1 MTLKRKSF
9 LLIAAVI
16 IIISFSAYILTSEYI
31 SFRNNMK
38 VESLLIQAAKSLE
51 QTSSILNEYMIRGNQ
66 RVYSQLKIRI
76 EDFRSETSFS
86 DLGSF
91 SDSFS
96 FIAPVVA
103 KKSDM
108 LYYLDNIISLVENSR
123 VDELVFRETLSQL
136 LLLNHEMKMYIID
149 LYNQVGDV
157 TDRETIVFTYSV
169 YGSFIFVTLLVFIII
184 FWLRGGIL
192 KRVFMLEQASVSM
205 AEGNYSSIID
215 VSGNDEISNL
225 TKSFSSMQSSI
236 KMNIERISSEK
247 EKLKVI
253 LNSIGDGV
261 IAVDRKEKII
271 LMNPVAEKL
280 TGWNFG
286 DAENSSFNTV
296 FKIVN
301 AATGEKEESPVSK
314 VLKSGDI
321 EMLANHTVLISRSG
335 EKYHIADSGS
345 PIMDNSGIISGVVVI
360 FRDITEKK
368 YLEEMMIQSEKMLS
382 VGGLAAGMAHEI
394 NNPLAGIMQ
403 TAHVINKRLTESNE
417 RNSSA
422 AEKAGTDL
430 ESIKRYMMERNIF
443 SMLEDINESGCRAA
457 KIVENMLGFARKSE
471 SMVSSNNIASLIDS
485 TVELACTDYDLK
497 KKYDFRGIMINREY
511 ENDLPLV
518 PCDSGKIQQVMLN
531 LLRNG
536 AQAMQEAGTENPSF
550 IIRIYR
556 DEEKENLFIEVE
568 DNGPG
573 MDEKVRKRVFEPFFT
588 SKPVGE
594 GTGLGL
600 SVSYF
605 IIKENHGGD
614 MFVRSNPGSG
624 AVFVITL
631 PLDHR

>member
-9 LLIAAVI
+9 LLITVVFI
-16 IIISFSAYILTSEYI
+16 ITSFSAYVLTSQYCN
-31 SFRNNMK
+31 FRKNMR

-51 QTSSILNEYMIRGNQ
+51 QTSSILNEYMIRENQ
-66 RVYSQLKIRI
+66 RVYRQLKIRI
-76 EDFRSETSFS
+76 EDFRNETSFS
-86 DLGSF
+86 DLGAF
-91 SDSFS
+91 TDSFS
-96 FIAPVVA
+96 FIAPLVS

-108 LYYLDNIISLVENSR
+108 LYYLDNIINLVENSR
-123 VDELVFRETLSQL
+123 EDELIFQETLSQL
-136 LLLNHEMKMYIID
+136 FLLNYEMKMYIID
-149 LYNQVGDV
+149 LYNQVGEI
-157 TDRETIVFTYSV
+157 TDRETIIFTFSV
-169 YGSFIFVTLLVFIII
+169 YGSFIFVTFLVFAIV

-205 AEGNYSSIID
+205 AEGNYSSLID
-215 VSGNDEISNL
+215 VSGNDELSNL
-225 TKSFSSMQSSI
+225 SKSFSSMQSSI
-236 KMNIERISSEK
+236 KMHIENISSEK

-253 LNSIGDGV
+253 LDSIGDGV
-261 IAVDRKEKII
+261 IAVNRKEKII

-280 TGWNFG
+280 TGWKIS
-286 DAENSSFNTV
+286 DAENRSFNTV

-301 AATGEKEESPVSK
+301 AATGEKVESPVSK
-314 VLKSGDI
+314 VLKSGNI
-321 EMLANHTVLISRSG
+321 KLLINHTVLISRSG

-345 PIMDNSGIISGVVVI
+345 PIIDNSGTISGVVVI
-360 FRDITEKK
+360 FRDMTEKI

-430 ESIKRYMMERNIF
+430 ESIKRYMENRKIY

-457 KIVENMLGFARKSE
+457 KIVDNMLGFARKSE
-471 SMVSSNNIASLIDS
+471 SMVSSNNIINLIDS
-485 TVELACTDYDLK
+485 ILELACTDYDLK
-497 KKYDFRGIMINREY
+497 KKYDFRGIRITREY

-518 PCDSGKIQQVMLN
+518 PCDSGKIQQVILN

-536 AQAMQEAGTENPSF
+536 AQAMQEAGTENPEF
-550 IIRIYR
+550 IIRAYR
-556 DEEKENLFIEVE
+556 DDDKENLFIEVK

-573 MDEKVRKRVFEPFFT
+573 MDEKIRKRVFEPFFT

-614 MFVRSNPGSG
+614 MYVLSEPGRG
-624 AVFVITL
+624 AAFVITL
-631 PLDHR
+631 PLFHR

>member
-9 LLIAAVI
+9 LLITVVFI
-16 IIISFSAYILTSEYI
+16 ITSFSAYVLTSQYCN
-31 SFRNNMK
+31 FRKNMR

-51 QTSSILNEYMIRGNQ
+51 QTSSILNEYMIRENQ
-66 RVYSQLKIRI
+66 RVYRQLKIRI
-76 EDFRSETSFS
+76 EDFRNETSFS
-86 DLGSF
+86 DLGAF
-91 SDSFS
+91 TDSFS
-96 FIAPVVA
+96 FIAPLVS

-108 LYYLDNIISLVENSR
+108 LYYLDNIINLVENSR
-123 VDELVFRETLSQL
+123 EDELIFQETLSQL
-136 LLLNHEMKMYIID
+136 FLLNYEMKMYIID
-149 LYNQVGDV
+149 LYNQVGEI
-157 TDRETIVFTYSV
+157 TDRETIIFTFSV
-169 YGSFIFVTLLVFIII
+169 YGSFIFVTFLVFATV

-205 AEGNYSSIID
+205 AEGNYSSLID
-215 VSGNDEISNL
+215 VSGNDELSNL
-225 TKSFSSMQSSI
+225 SKSFSSMQSSI
-236 KMNIERISSEK
+236 KMHIENISSEK

-253 LNSIGDGV
+253 LDSIGDGV
-261 IAVDRKEKII
+261 IAVNRKEKII

-280 TGWNFG
+280 TGWKIS
-286 DAENSSFNTV
+286 DAENRSFNTV

-301 AATGEKEESPVSK
+301 AATGEKVESPVSK
-314 VLKSGDI
+314 VLKSGNI
-321 EMLANHTVLISRSG
+321 ELLINHTVLISRSG

-345 PIMDNSGIISGVVVI
+345 PIIDNSGTISGVVVI
-360 FRDITEKK
+360 FRDMTEKI

-403 TAHVINKRLTESNE
+403 TAHVINKRLTESSE

-430 ESIKRYMMERNIF
+430 ESIKRYMENRKIY

-457 KIVENMLGFARKSE
+457 KIVDNMLGFARKSE
-471 SMVSSNNIASLIDS
+471 SMVSSNNIINLIDS
-485 TVELACTDYDLK
+485 TLELACTDYDLK
-497 KKYDFRGIMINREY
+497 KKYDFRGIRITREY

-536 AQAMQEAGTENPSF
+536 AQAMQEAGTENPEF
-550 IIRIYR
+550 IIRAYR
-556 DEEKENLFIEVE
+556 DDDKENLFIEVK

-573 MDEKVRKRVFEPFFT
+573 MDEKIRKRVFEPFFT

-614 MFVRSNPGSG
+614 MYVLSEPGRG
-624 AVFVITL
+624 AAFVITL
-631 PLDHR
+631 PLFHR